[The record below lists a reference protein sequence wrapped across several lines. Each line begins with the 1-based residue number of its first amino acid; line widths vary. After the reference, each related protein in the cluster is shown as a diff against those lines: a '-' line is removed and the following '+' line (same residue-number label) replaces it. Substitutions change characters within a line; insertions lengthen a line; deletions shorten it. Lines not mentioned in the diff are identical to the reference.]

1 MAYSVPAYDDVDFS
15 GTGIAPYVPRFDQVN
30 FLDGTATGAY
40 SVAAVEPAIT
50 TLAGYHFASAAAA
63 IQPAISSLAT
73 VQVATCAAAIAP
85 AITAQAWKT
94 FFASSAAAISPTI
107 SAAAAAGTSAAASVS
122 PVVTL
127 TARATPV
134 RVAQAAVSVA
144 PFSILGLAGH
154 PSLSASASFTCKPSI
169 TATSAPGVVATAAI
183 IVHPVCNATTLRN
196 FRSAS
201 SGAVI
206 SVVCSALASVTTTPS
221 RRVASA
227 RVIVRPAIA
236 AAA

>member
-1 MAYSVPAYDDVDFS
+1 MAYSVPAYDDVDFN

-30 FLDGTATGAY
+30 FFTGTATGAY

-63 IQPAISSLAT
+63 IQPAITSLAT
-73 VQVATCAAAIAP
+73 VQVATCTAAIAP

-94 FFASSAAAISPTI
+94 FFASSAASIAPSITAS
-107 SAAAAAGTSAAASVS
+107 AAAGTGAAASVS
-122 PVVTL
+122 PTVVL

-134 RVAQAAVSVA
+134 AVAQSAVVVS
-144 PFSILGLAGH
+144 PFAISGLAGH

-169 TATSAPGVVATAAI
+169 TAAAAPGVAATAAI
-183 IVHPVCNATTLRN
+183 IVRPVCNATTLRN

-206 SVVCSALASVTTTPS
+206 SIVCSATASVTATPS

-227 RVIVRPAIA
+227 SVVVRPAISA
-236 AAA
+236 AV

>member
-1 MAYSVPAYDDVDFS
+1 MAYSVPAYDEVDFN

-30 FLDGTATGAY
+30 FFTGTATGAY

-63 IQPAISSLAT
+63 IQPAITSLAT
-73 VQVATCAAAIAP
+73 VQVATCTAAIAP

-94 FFASSAAAISPTI
+94 FFASSAASIAPSITAS
-107 SAAAAAGTSAAASVS
+107 AAAGTSAAASVS
-122 PVVTL
+122 PAVVL

-134 RVAQAAVSVA
+134 SVAQSAVVVL
-144 PFSILGLAGH
+144 PFAISGLAGH
-154 PSLSASASFTCKPSI
+154 PSLSASAAFTCNPSI
-169 TATSAPGVVATAAI
+169 TAAAAPGVVATAA
-183 IVHPVCNATTLRN
+183 VLAHPVCNATTLRN

-206 SVVCSALASVTTTPS
+206 SIVCSATASVTATPS

-227 RVIVRPAIA
+227 RVIVRPAISA
-236 AAA
+236 AA